1 MSGDAEI
8 LDVRYSR
15 HEGGHRGR
23 AAAVASLTRWGAL
36 RALGARRGW
45 KAKILPIILCVAAA
59 GPALVVLGVRALF
72 TEFTDRSPIDLE
84 EVLPYADYQSIIG
97 LLVLLFAVVLAP
109 DLLCPDRRDGVL
121 ALYFST
127 AVGRGEYLLGRFL
140 ACVLPLLLVTLAPML
155 LLFAG
160 NVFFAEDSLGYLTD
174 EWAQLPR
181 IVGAGLLLAVYFGV
195 LALAVSSL
203 TARRAYAVG
212 GYVMM
217 LIATSALSGL
227 LQGAFDQRR
236 HFEAL
241 DLVTLPIA
249 LARMLFPG
257 AEDEFPTPVG
267 VWVVGYVVVVGVA
280 GLVLIRRYRRERL

>member
-1 MSGDAEI
+1 M
-8 LDVRYSR
+8 
-15 HEGGHRGR
+15 
-23 AAAVASLTRWGAL
+23 ASLTRWGAL